1 MHDWS
6 LRNTNIWA
14 QTEVQC
20 PECAGL
26 MAEYERLIEIHRSTV
41 DRLFAIGYKVSDV
54 EHKNLKLATE
64 VTRIRSEAAR
74 LRLEK
79 HKALHPWA
87 AASARGSSN
96 GTGSAGA
103 DYGDEVEICTS

>member
-26 MAEYERLIEIHRSTV
+26 MAEYERLIEIHGSTV
-41 DRLFAIGYKVSDV
+41 DRLFATGYKVSDL
-54 EHKNLKLATE
+54 EHRKLKLATE

-74 LRLEK
+74 LRFEK
-79 HKALHPWA
+79 HEALHPGA
-87 AASARGSSN
+87 SASARGSSN
-96 GTGSAGA
+96 GTGSAGP
-103 DYGDEVEICTS
+103 DYGGEVEICTQ

>member
-1 MHDWS
+1 

-14 QTEVQC
+14 QIEVQC
-20 PECAGL
+20 PDRAGL
-26 MAEYERLIEIHRSTV
+26 MAEYERLIEIHGSTV

-54 EHKNLKLATE
+54 EHRKLKLATE
-64 VTRIRSEAAR
+64 DTRIRSEAPR

-87 AASARGSSN
+87 DASARGSSN
-96 GTGSAGA
+96 RTGSAGA
-103 DYGDEVEICTS
+103 DYGDEVAICT